1 MFTQAKAEKKRKLEE
16 DAMHKAIEA
25 ETTYKACVIECN
37 NRQHDLDKV
46 KVRNYKPPPF
56 PYTYPL
62 SMPLVGLPLAMPSRS
77 WT

>member
-1 MFTQAKAEKKRKLEE
+1 MFTPQAKAEKKRKLEE

-46 KVRNYKPPPF
+46 KVRKLQAPSLYASW
-56 PYTYPL
+56 L
-62 SMPLVGLPLAMPSRS
+62 CPLVMPF
-77 WT
+77 

>member
-1 MFTQAKAEKKRKLEE
+1 MFMQAKAEKKRKLEE

-46 KVRNYKPPPF
+46 KVRKPHIPLLQTNPP
-56 PYTYPL
+56 TRCIKL
-62 SMPLVGLPLAMPSRS
+62 
-77 WT
+77 